1 MFPLHPLPFL
11 HRVAVT
17 LRELGAIVIEN
28 RESFLAL
35 GEHRVGNPFGIELPL
50 NPAHHAGARHAVDFA
65 GSSAVGEPV
74 EHMERRIARSDL
86 RLLCEQRARR
96 GERDD
101 GEPDMTHGIYMLT
114 LDSVRC

>member
-1 MFPLHPLPFL
+1 
-11 HRVAVT
+11 
-17 LRELGAIVIEN
+17 
-28 RESFLAL
+28 
-35 GEHRVGNPFGIELPL
+35 
-50 NPAHHAGARHAVDFA
+50 
-65 GSSAVGEPV
+65 
-74 EHMERRIARSDL
+74 L